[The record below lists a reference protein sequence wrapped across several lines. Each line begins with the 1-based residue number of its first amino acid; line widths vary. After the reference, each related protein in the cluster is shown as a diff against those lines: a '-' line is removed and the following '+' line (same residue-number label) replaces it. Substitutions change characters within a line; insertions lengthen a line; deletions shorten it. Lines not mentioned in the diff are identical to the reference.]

1 MNTSQTPT
9 NGKSRGRR
17 WFRRGHR
24 WAGLSLVVFVVYL
37 SVSGIA
43 LNHSGDLELER
54 RYLDWPWLLDAYGL
68 EAPTPSASF
77 ADTGHRATLLGE
89 RLFLDGRDTGQREAA
104 LNGIA
109 ALGPLVLVAGE
120 QSVSL
125 FTDDGEFVEAIDLG
139 SRLTGPIE
147 RVGRSGDRAVLQTA
161 SETLQSDA
169 AVALFEPWDRVSAAH
184 WSVATSPDEAE
195 IAALKSAWR
204 GRGVTVERLLLDLHS
219 GRIFSAAGPLLMDF
233 VAVLLIL
240 LSVSGII
247 LSRVRNRRK

>member
-9 NGKSRGRR
+9 NGKNRGRR
-17 WFRRGHR
+17 WFRRAHR
-24 WAGLSLVVFVVYL
+24 WVGLSLVVFVVYL

-68 EAPTPSASF
+68 EVPTPSASF
-77 ADTGHRATLLGE
+77 ADGGHRATLLGE

-109 ALGPLVLVAGE
+109 ALGPLVLVAGR
-120 QSVSL
+120 QSVYL
-125 FTDDGEFVEAIDLG
+125 FTDGGEFVEAIDLG
-139 SRLTGPIE
+139 ARLTGPIE
-147 RVGRSGDRAVLQTA
+147 RVGRTGARAVLQTA
-161 SETLQSDA
+161 SESLRSDA
-169 AVALFEPWDRVSAAH
+169 EVARFEPWDSDSTAH
-184 WSVATSPDEAE
+184 WSVATPPDAAE
-195 IAALKSAWR
+195 LAVLNSVWR
-204 GRGVTVERLLLDLHS
+204 GRGVTVEWVLLDLHS
-219 GRIFSAAGPLLMDF
+219 GRIFSAVGTLLMDI